1 MAEDRV
7 TRMHRRICEI
17 IQQEIQGWINDLMR
31 GMLDPSK
38 IMAFA
43 RAMGIDMSQLSG
55 MMGKQPPF
63 DPYLILGLN
72 KSASDDEVR
81 HRYLQL
87 MNKLH
92 PDRAGQE
99 FQFLATLVNVAYQAI
114 CRERGTQR
122 G

>member
-17 IQQEIQGWINDLMR
+17 IQQEIEDWLNDLMR
-31 GMLDPSK
+31 GVLDPSK
-38 IMAFA
+38 ILAFA
-43 RAMGIDMSQLSG
+43 KAMGIDMSQLPG
-55 MMGKQPPF
+55 MMGRQPGF
-63 DPYLILGLN
+63 DPYLILGL
-72 KSASDDEVR
+72 KESASDDEVR

-99 FQFLATLVNVAYQAI
+99 FRFLATLVNVAYQAI
-114 CRERGTQR
+114 CRERGIR
-122 G
+122 